1 MQCYVELLNYRK
13 DGGVFWNDFVMLP
26 IHKRA
31 NKHNPVDYFIAIQKD
46 VIIFPS
52 EEEALNSGNVQKI
65 LVGDEVPPI
74 EDLAIKIGYS
84 V

>member
-1 MQCYVELLNYRK
+1 MLNYRK

-31 NKHNPVDYFIAIQKD
+31 NKNNSVYYYIAIQKD

-52 EEEALNSGNVQKI
+52 EEDALNSGHVQKI
-65 LVGDEVPPI
+65 LVGKDVPPI
-74 EDLAIKIGYS
+74 ETLAITIGYS